1 MNWLY
6 NEFQQIGK
14 DYSLEEEVKVYD
26 ETHSHF
32 RDIHQESNELLKLL
46 NVTDCDVLVDF
57 GSGSGVF
64 AIEAAKVCKKV
75 YAVDI
80 SQNMLSLARNK
91 AICSNVE
98 NIEFVHSGFLNF
110 ALTPQSVDYITS
122 TFSFHHLPD
131 FWKKVALEKMNSLL
145 KDDGILFIKDVI
157 IEDSTPF
164 ENINR
169 FIAEQEK
176 LGGVFLKEDAEQHFR
191 EEYSTFDWVIDSL
204 LERSGF
210 SIQSKSIEKGL
221 IASYLCVKSTEHN
234 KTRALNN

>member
-6 NEFQQIGK
+6 NEFQQTGK

-26 ETHSHF
+26 ETHSRF
-32 RDIHQESNELLKLL
+32 RDIQKESTDLLELLK
-46 NVTDCDVLVDF
+46 VTDDDVLVDF

-64 AIEAAKVCKKV
+64 AIEAAKICNKV

-80 SQNMLSLARNK
+80 SENMLSLARNK
-91 AICSNVE
+91 ATLHNVE

-110 ALTPQSVDYITS
+110 DLPHQSADYITS

-131 FWKKVALEKMNSLL
+131 FWKKVALGKMYGLL
-145 KDDGILFIKDVI
+145 KEEGVLYIRDVV
-157 IEDSTPF
+157 IEDSRPF
-164 ENINR
+164 ENIDR

-176 LGGVFLKEDAEQHFR
+176 LGGTFLKEDAEQHFR
-191 EEYSTFDWVIDSL
+191 EEYSTFDWVMDSL

-210 SIQSKSIEKGL
+210 IIQSKTIEKGL
-221 IASYLCVKSTEHN
+221 IVSYLCIKSI
-234 KTRALNN
+234 K